1 VDDGVGNRLREARA
15 QGQIS
20 LQEAEAA
27 TKIRTRYLQAIE
39 EEDWELLPGD
49 VYARAF
55 IRTYGAFLGLDGEGL
70 AEEQRRGRGAVRPGE
85 RLQRANPR
93 PRGVGTGRRRRRISP
108 GLAAVAV
115 SVLVAIA
122 LLAIG
127 LSGGGDSNG
136 GGGGGKGE
144 PAGGA
149 RPHVGQAVPVR

>member
-15 QGQIS
+15 QRQVS

-39 EEDWELLPGD
+39 DEDWDQLPGD

-55 IRTYGAFLGLDGEGL
+55 IRTYGAFLGLDGERL
-70 AEEQRRGRGAVRPGE
+70 AEEQRRGRGADRPGE
-85 RLQRANPR
+85 KLQRANPGPRQAR
-93 PRGVGTGRRRRRISP
+93 PGRRHRLISP
-108 GLAAVAV
+108 GLLAVAV

-127 LSGGGDSNG
+127 LSSGGDSDGARDG
-136 GGGGGKGE
+136 GGGTPEG
-144 PAGGA
+144 AG